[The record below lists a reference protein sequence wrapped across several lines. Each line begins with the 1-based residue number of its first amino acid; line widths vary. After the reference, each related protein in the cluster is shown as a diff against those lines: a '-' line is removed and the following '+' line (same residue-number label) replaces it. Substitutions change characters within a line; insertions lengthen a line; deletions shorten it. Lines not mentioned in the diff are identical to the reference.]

1 MFLPLE
7 NPLVCKSQSKN
18 HRLFHFTSPPFARL
32 FWLSS
37 LFSLFHL
44 ILRFHLPYFPFSMTS
59 TPVLFHTR
67 DYRGATIEDLD
78 IAPAISINP
87 TTLLEVAIE
96 ISYENEFS
104 YLPVIHEVN
113 RKLLGILNVG
123 SLRTNPSQLKKTTL
137 SPIAKNYMLWFHHKA
152 RQTYERE
159 SQQRGNDTS
168 QTALKATIK
177 RPTAASG
184 RKYDVLTPL
193 TPLEDLALFFNRGI
207 YFAIITNSEGT
218 MVYGV
223 ATPED
228 LTKYENS
235 RPRL

>member
-1 MFLPLE
+1 M
-7 NPLVCKSQSKN
+7 S
-18 HRLFHFTSPPFARL
+18 
-32 FWLSS
+32 
-37 LFSLFHL
+37 
-44 ILRFHLPYFPFSMTS
+44 S

-78 IAPAISINP
+78 IPPAISINP
-87 TTLLEVAIE
+87 TTPLEVAIE
-96 ISYENEFS
+96 ISYENEFT
-104 YLPVIHEVN
+104 YLPVIHEFN

-123 SLRTNPSQLKKTTL
+123 TLRSSPSQLKKTSLT
-137 SPIAKNYMLWFHHKA
+137 PIAKNYMLWFHHKA
-152 RQTYERE
+152 RQSYEKE
-159 SQQRGNDTS
+159 SQQRGTKTS
-168 QTALKATIK
+168 KTVLKASIK
-177 RPTAASG
+177 RPTGASG

-218 MVYGV
+218 LVYGV